1 MNALYKL
8 VFWIVSVTSYSDF
21 NKYGDNDAVVRK
33 FNRSVLY
40 YVILNFKPNALVRS
54 KLVLYKF
61 KSAFLMNVFSRIVP
75 DKYIPNYAFEI

>member
-1 MNALYKL
+1 M
-8 VFWIVSVTSYSDF
+8 
-21 NKYGDNDAVVRK
+21 K
-33 FNRSVLY
+33 FNLSVLY

-75 DKYIPNYAFEI
+75 DKYIPNYPLLMYVF